1 MVSVKES
8 EQLGNAINILEA
20 LNSMILKMTKRNY
33 SAIKKV
39 FIHLK
44 IEKVIEFMDNVVC

>member
-8 EQLGNAINILEA
+8 EQLGNALNMLET
-20 LNSMILKMTKRNY
+20 LNRMLLLMTKRNY

-39 FIHLK
+39 FIHNH
-44 IEKVIEFMDNVVC
+44 IEKVIEFMDSIVC